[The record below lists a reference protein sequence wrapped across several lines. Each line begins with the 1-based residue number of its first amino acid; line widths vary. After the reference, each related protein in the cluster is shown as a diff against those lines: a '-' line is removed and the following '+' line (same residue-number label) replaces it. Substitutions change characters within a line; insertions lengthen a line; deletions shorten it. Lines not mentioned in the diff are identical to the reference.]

1 MVNIYVQL
9 IKMGLKKLEEVPA
22 VIRDQVKKAL
32 DDDFHR
38 PGLF

>member
-32 DDDFHR
+32 EDEK
-38 PGLF
+38 

>member
-32 DDDFHR
+32 DDEK
-38 PGLF
+38 